1 MFSKSW
7 ASGFSPRDLSRLS
20 FEAGVAIRV
29 VRESSECSGDTV
41 KAVARRA
48 GFGSAAAFSRAYS
61 RTYGSAPAA
70 ARSSAVPVD
79 VMRGGHHAARQA
91 RGLLLDG

>member
-29 VRESSECSGDTV
+29 VRVSSECSGDTV

-48 GFGSAAAFSRAYS
+48 GFGSAAAFSRANSPYS
-61 RTYGSAPAA
+61 RTYGSAP
-70 ARSSAVPVD
+70 
-79 VMRGGHHAARQA
+79 RGGEIKRSAS
-91 RGLLLDG
+91 